1 MKKIL
6 LLSAVALFT
15 AAMASAQ
22 CTPDPAYTTA
32 GVYPDSA
39 TGFAAGCID
48 VPYTQLITNVIPLD
62 TCVEIVPGLPCVTLV
77 FDSVV
82 ITSVTGLPPGFTYT
96 CYDADNTVSPVDGC
110 AFEGNT
116 IGCVLISGTA
126 VAGDEGS
133 YPLFIS
139 TDAYLAGSTTP
150 QASIDV
156 DYYTIVITTV
166 CGGTGIVE
174 ATTPKFNL
182 YPNPASETFTLDG
195 LAGLDV
201 SEVSIMNAAG
211 KVLSTESG
219 ISAASIDMN
228 VSNLADGVYFVR
240 VSHGDSVD
248 VVRFVKD

>member
-22 CTPDPAYTTA
+22 CTPDPAYTTS

-39 TGFAAGCID
+39 TGFVAGCID
-48 VPYTQLITNVIPLD
+48 VPYSQLVTNVVPLD
-62 TCVEIVPGLPCVTLV
+62 TTVEIVPGFPVTLV

-82 ITSVTGLPPGFTYT
+82 ITGVSGLPTGFSYV
-96 CYDADNTVSPVDGC
+96 CYDGDNVVSPVDGC

-116 IGCVLISGTA
+116 IGCVLITGTA

-133 YPLFIS
+133 YPLVIS
-139 TDAYLAGSTTP
+139 TDAYLAGGSTP

-156 DYYTIVITTV
+156 DYYTIVITTT
-166 CGGTGIVE
+166 CATSIAE
-174 ATTPKFNL
+174 ATTSKFNL
-182 YPNPASETFTLDG
+182 YPNPASQSFTLDG

-201 SEVSIMNAAG
+201 SEISIMNAAG
-211 KVLSTESG
+211 KVLSTETG
-219 ISAASIDMN
+219 ISSASVDMN
-228 VSNLADGVYFVR
+228 VSNLSNGVYFVR
-240 VSHGDSVD
+240 VSHGTSVD

>member
-1 MKKIL
+1 MKRIL

-39 TGFAAGCID
+39 TGFVAGCID
-48 VPYTQLITNVIPLD
+48 VPYSQLVTNVVPLD
-62 TCVEIVPGLPCVTLV
+62 TCVEVVPGLPCVTLV

-82 ITSVTGLPPGFTYT
+82 ITSVTGLPPGFSYV
-96 CYDADNTVSPVDGC
+96 CYDGDNTVSPVDGC

-116 IGCVLISGTA
+116 IGCVLITGTA
-126 VAGDEGS
+126 AAGDEGN
-133 YPLFIS
+133 YPLLIS
-139 TDAYLAGSTTP
+139 TDAYLAGGSTP
-150 QASIDV
+150 AASIDV
-156 DYYTIVITTV
+156 DYYTIVITTT
-166 CGGTGIVE
+166 CATGIVE
-174 ATTPKFNL
+174 ATTSKFNL
-182 YPNPASETFTLDG
+182 YPNPASETFTLGG

-211 KVLSTESG
+211 KVLSTQNG
-219 ISAASIDMN
+219 ISSASIDMN

-240 VSHGDSVD
+240 VSHGTSVD